1 MTRIEDIIP
10 AEVLNDEFYNEL
22 ISIASR
28 PELKTFLEIGSS
40 SGSGSTQALVNG
52 IKQRVDHFGVS
63 LFCMEL
69 SRPRFIKL
77 SETYA
82 AEEFVKTYNLSSVA
96 TTEFPSATEVE
107 FFYNN
112 TKTNINNAP
121 LTTVLE
127 WRSQDLYYIK
137 ENALDANGIQFI
149 INANKIDKFDFVL
162 IDGSEFTG
170 ERELI
175 HILGAKVIALDDIN
189 AFKCFS
195 AFNILSS
202 HFAYKLVSFD
212 RNTRNGFAIFEKR
225 Y

>member
-1 MTRIEDIIP
+1 MTKLEDIIP
-10 AEVLNDEFYNEL
+10 AEVLNDEFYNQL

-40 SGSGSTQALVNG
+40 SGGGSTQALVDG
-52 IKQRVDHFGVS
+52 IKQRADRTGVS

-69 SRPRFIKL
+69 SRIRFTKL
-77 SETYA
+77 CETYA
-82 AEEFVKTYNLSSVA
+82 AEEFVKTYNLSSIA
-96 TTEFPSATEVE
+96 TSEFPSATEVE

-112 TKTNINNAP
+112 TKTNINNAA
-121 LTTVLE
+121 LSTVLE
-127 WRSQDLYYIK
+127 WRSQDLAYIK
-137 ENALDANGIQFI
+137 TNALDANGIQFI
-149 INANKIDKFDFVL
+149 IQANQIDKFDFVL

-170 ERELI
+170 ERELTY
-175 HILGAKVIALDDIN
+175 ILGAQVIALDDIN

-202 HFAYKLVSFD
+202 HFAYKLISFD
-212 RNTRNGFAIFEKR
+212 RNVRNGFAIFEKR